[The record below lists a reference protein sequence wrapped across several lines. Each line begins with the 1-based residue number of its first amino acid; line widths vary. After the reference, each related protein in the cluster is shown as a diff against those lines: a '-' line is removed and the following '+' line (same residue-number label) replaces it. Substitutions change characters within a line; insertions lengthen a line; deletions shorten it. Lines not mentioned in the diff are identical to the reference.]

1 MTNINREG
9 FAHLCQQVRAKAR
22 SDDEE
27 DLLRGLLVPLR
38 IELGF
43 DDPRDGTL
51 PVGYT
56 PKEALW
62 NNIRHL
68 FDHTFRKLPYFDLTQ
83 TINRELLWKTE
94 TADLVTT

>member
-1 MTNINREG
+1 MTNINREA
-9 FAHLCQQVRAKAR
+9 FAHLCQQVRAKAG

-38 IELGF
+38 TELGF
-43 DDPRDGTL
+43 DDPRNGML
-51 PVGYT
+51 PSGYT

-83 TINRELLWKTE
+83 TINKELLLKTE
-94 TADLVTT
+94 TSD

>member
-1 MTNINREG
+1 MTNISREG
-9 FAHLCQQVRAKAR
+9 FAHLCQQVRAKVR

-27 DLLRGLLVPLR
+27 ALLRGLLVPLR

-43 DDPRDGTL
+43 DDPRDGML
-51 PVGYT
+51 PSGYT

-83 TINRELLWKTE
+83 TINKELFVKT
-94 TADLVTT
+94 DVGD

>member
-1 MTNINREG
+1 M
-9 FAHLCQQVRAKAR
+9 CQQVRAKVR

-27 DLLRGLLVPLR
+27 ALLRGLLVPLR

-43 DDPRDGTL
+43 DDPRDGML
-51 PVGYT
+51 PSGYT

-83 TINRELLWKTE
+83 TINKELLSKTD
-94 TADLVTT
+94 TGD

>member
-1 MTNINREG
+1 MININREG
-9 FAHLCQQVRAKAR
+9 FAHLCQQVRAKVG

-51 PVGYT
+51 PSGYT

-62 NNIRHL
+62 NNIHHL

-83 TINRELLWKTE
+83 TINKELLSKTDIE
-94 TADLVTT
+94 P